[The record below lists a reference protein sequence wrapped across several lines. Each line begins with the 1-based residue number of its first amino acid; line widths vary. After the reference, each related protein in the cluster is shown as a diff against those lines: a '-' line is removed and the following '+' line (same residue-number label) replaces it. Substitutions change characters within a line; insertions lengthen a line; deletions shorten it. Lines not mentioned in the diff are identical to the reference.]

1 MPPARARMIYRHKT
15 KYKTVRA
22 MSPMLIRGMKLSVDF
37 EIRRLSPSELLGR
50 PLNSVEEK
58 YAPKV
63 LHIAGPMRIPIPGP
77 RVAVIGTRHPTPAG
91 IKSATAIV
99 RRLVERGVT
108 VVSGLARGI
117 DTVAHQTAIKNG
129 GRTIAV
135 LGTPLNRFYPPEN
148 RPLQEKIVK
157 EHLAVTQYPIGHIT
171 EPKDFVLRNRT
182 MALISNASIIVEAGK
197 TSGAISQGWESLRLG
212 RQLCLWQALLKKNL
226 EWPRKMLDYGAH
238 VLRTPA
244 DIERIIDE
252 FIPSVE
258 GAVQIREVEGLES
271 PSVS

>member
-1 MPPARARMIYRHKT
+1 
-15 KYKTVRA
+15 
-22 MSPMLIRGMKLSVDF
+22 LICS
-37 EIRRLSPSELLGR
+37 
-50 PLNSVEEK
+50 
-58 YAPKV
+58 
-63 LHIAGPMRIPIPGP
+63 
-77 RVAVIGTRHPTPAG
+77 
-91 IKSATAIV
+91 
-99 RRLVERGVT
+99 
-108 VVSGLARGI
+108 
-117 DTVAHQTAIKNG
+117 
-129 GRTIAV
+129 
-135 LGTPLNRFYPPEN
+135 
-148 RPLQEKIVK
+148 